1 MTKSVG
7 TQRPPRRSGFSLI
20 EVMVAMTILSIVLM
34 SLAKFATI
42 IAVRG
47 RDNDLVAKR
56 TAALQLE
63 ANKFGAVPFSAL
75 ANWPVADQT
84 ITRGNFTYTR
94 KLSIAAPSS
103 NRYTVKIVVVP
114 VSAPTR
120 ADSVLLDR
128 TLPPAGTPLC
138 VGC

>member
-1 MTKSVG
+1 MTG
-7 TQRPPRRSGFSLI
+7 TPSRTRRSGFSLI

-34 SLAKFATI
+34 SLAKFAI
-42 IAVRG
+42 VIAVRG
-47 RDNDLVAKR
+47 RDNGLVANR

-63 ANKFGAVPFSAL
+63 ANKFGAAPFSAL
-75 ANWPVADQT
+75 ATWSTTDQV

-94 KLSIAAPSS
+94 KLTVSKASS
-103 NRYTVKIVVVP
+103 TRYTIKVVVVP
-114 VSAPTR
+114 SADATR
-120 ADSVLLDR
+120 RDSVMLDR

>member
-1 MTKSVG
+1 MK
-7 TQRPPRRSGFSLI
+7 RRRTMAKRRGFSLI
-20 EVMVAMTILSIVLM
+20 EVMVAMTILSIALV
-34 SLAKFATI
+34 SLAKLATI
-42 IAVRG
+42 VAVRG
-47 RDNDLVAKR
+47 RDNDLLARR

-75 ANWPVADQT
+75 ANWPVANQT

-103 NRYTVKIVVVP
+103 NQYTVKIVVVP
-114 VSAPTR
+114 ASAPAR